1 MCLTSFYLQQR
12 IRKDLKGK
20 KDFHFELRSN
30 RNWVYF
36 LPWNNQNDRQTDRQN
51 IWNSGFQT
59 ISGNERQLLRERKTR
74 TLPFP
79 KLSATQG
86 FPGCNTGRE
95 NPGRA
100 QPILWVENSLPEDR
114 VRNLG
119 RPRWPEFAGESTKE
133 ERGYTLDLELCRR
146 SPSSMQHNWP
156 TSVRKLTTTREI
168 NIWKD

>member
-86 FPGCNTGRE
+86 FPGCNTEEKTQAELSQFSEWRILCLRTELEIWGDQGGQNLQERVPKRRE
-95 NPGRA
+95 ATHWIWSSAEG
-100 QPILWVENSLPEDR
+100 LPQVCSITDPR
-114 VRNLG
+114 VWGN
-119 RPRWPEFAGESTKE
+119 
-133 ERGYTLDLELCRR
+133 
-146 SPSSMQHNWP
+146 
-156 TSVRKLTTTREI
+156 
-168 NIWKD
+168 